1 MKCNLSGLIPSTVIL
16 RIIMGVTAKIV
27 ADRENGKPHN
37 DNCEY
42 DDQEFIGA
50 IV

>member
-1 MKCNLSGLIPSTVIL
+1 MKCSLSDLIVSTVVL
-16 RIIMGVTAKIV
+16 RMIMGVTTKIV
-27 ADRENGKPHN
+27 ADRENGKSHN
-37 DNCEY
+37 GNCEY